1 MSFRVSSVQEYFDTL
16 DKRFNAD
23 GAKGVNATFQFELSG
38 DEGGNYH
45 VSVEGDNMSV
55 NTGDHDAPDTTIK
68 MTGENYVKMVNGDL
82 NGQMAYMSGKLKIKG
97 SIPLAMKMKN
107 IFPQVG

>member
-1 MSFRVSSVQEYFDTL
+1 MSFRVNSVQEYFDTL
-16 DKRFNAD
+16 GDRFNAD
-23 GAKGVNATFQFELSG
+23 GAKGVSAVFQFELSG
-38 DEGGNYH
+38 DEGGHYH
-45 VSVEGDNMSV
+45 VAVDGESMTVSEGE
-55 NTGDHDAPDTTIK
+55 HDAPDTTIK
-68 MTGENYVKMVNGDL
+68 MTGDNYVKMVNGDL